1 MAFSRD
7 GLCRIGGSG
16 TGGNTWQYTSTDAK
30 TVVDNTDYF
39 LDAIDEF
46 KIGDLVICKDTTT
59 ATAPVVTITYIKTLT
74 ATSITAAAGT
84 TIAAS

>member
-16 TGGNTWQYTSTDAK
+16 NGGSTWQYTSADAK
-30 TVVDNTDYF
+30 TVVDNVDYF
-39 LDAIDEF
+39 LPAINELA
-46 KIGDLVICKDTTT
+46 IGDLIICKDTTT
-59 ATAPVVTITYIKTLT
+59 PTAPVVTLTYIKTRT

-84 TIAAS
+84 TITA